1 MATFFAQ
8 RLSSIRKEC
17 GLNQRSAAQEMNIS
31 QALLSHYEN
40 GIREPGL
47 DFVSRACEFYGV
59 SADYLLGRTSVRDGA
74 AAVKSRASAGK
85 IKNQEALEHKR
96 RMTSSISLIF
106 DCFGNSLDPPAL
118 QALANY
124 LYCRLYFILTY
135 LPVELP
141 SGAQLSE
148 KKLCAALRALEEES
162 VLRILAAQPGKD
174 VDLKWIEKQFPERFR
189 DLHKAVEAVTKSAI
203 NRISAAE

>member
-1 MATFFAQ
+1 MASVFAQ

-17 GLNQRSAAQEMNIS
+17 GLNQRSAASEMNIS

-47 DFVSRACEFYGV
+47 DFVTRACEFYGV
-59 SADYLLGRTSVRDGA
+59 SADYLLGRTSVKDGA
-74 AAVKSRASAGK
+74 AVVRSRAAGSVAE
-85 IKNQEALEHKR
+85 NSEALEHKR
-96 RMTSSISLIF
+96 RLTSSISLIF
-106 DCFGNSLDPPAL
+106 DCFGSSLEPRAL

-124 LYCRLYFILTY
+124 MYCRICRILTY

-141 SGAQLSE
+141 SGAQFSD
-148 KKLCAALRALEEES
+148 KKLCAALHLLEEES
-162 VLRILAAQPGKD
+162 ALIMLASHPGKD
-174 VDLKWIEKQFPERFR
+174 LDVKWLEKQYPERFR
-189 DLHKAVEAVTKSAI
+189 DLYQAVESVARSAI